1 MQVSRILFEGQR
13 ATGVLVNSGGEQ
25 FTAEADLLVLSAGAI
40 ASPHLLLLSGVG
52 PASPLQS
59 KGIPLVKDRPGVGQN
74 LRDHPICAVRVKTKP
89 EFPLDPN
96 APRIQTVLRYTA
108 TGSTTRND
116 MQILPSSFPTPLGGD
131 PFAEE
136 GIRFTCIMELANSA
150 GEVRLNSTDAG
161 EQLLATSKSG
171 TLLLRRDQGAVT
183 ALLDSLSRWL

>member
-1 MQVSRILFEGQR
+1 M
-13 ATGVLVNSGGEQ
+13 
-25 FTAEADLLVLSAGAI
+25 
-40 ASPHLLLLSGVG
+40 
-52 PASPLQS
+52 
-59 KGIPLVKDRPGVGQN
+59 
-74 LRDHPICAVRVKTKP
+74 
-89 EFPLDPN
+89 
-96 APRIQTVLRYTA
+96 LRYTA

-171 TLLLRRDQGAVT
+171 TLLLRRDQGERAE
-183 ALLDSLSRWL
+183 S